1 MKIVI
6 THISPDFDAM
16 ASAYAAL
23 KLHGCDH
30 IALISNMEPNV
41 YEYLKSKGVELPI
54 KRYSESDIEEAGD
67 IEELYITDCKQSK
80 RLGKLALLLKKA
92 SRVIVY
98 DHHTSFA
105 QDIKADAETVKAVGS
120 TTTMLVNLLG
130 EAGIPMNRFEATLF
144 ALGIYEDTGLL
155 TFTSTVEED
164 ALAVARLLSAGIDH
178 SALGDFI
185 KRDLNSSQVIIL
197 NELLL
202 NLFIVTVGDVRV
214 AVSYASIEEY
224 VDEVAYIAQRLMSME
239 GLESLFIM
247 ISTGGRIVLV
257 GRSRTSQVDVSSVVR
272 QFGGGGHS
280 AAASAI
286 IKDMFMPEAIE
297 KLKYILREYIKPVKT
312 ISEIMN
318 SPVKY
323 VSSGA
328 SFKKAMDITMKYN
341 LNHMPVVEKGRVIG
355 IISRRDILH
364 GIKHG
369 FTTESVNDIMQVEF
383 DTVSPST
390 PFYTAEEIMVTKGQ
404 KLLPVEDDKKGL
416 VGVVT
421 RTDLLRLMHEEIT
434 LRSAQAERAREDR
447 FISRSRVVSNL
458 LKDNLPPDIF
468 DILEDIGKFA
478 EERDVKAYVV
488 GGFVRDLLMN
498 NKNFDI
504 DIVTEADATVFAQ
517 SYSKKLGCKVV
528 IHAKFK
534 TAVIILENGLKID
547 FATARTEY
555 YMTPAAAPEVEE
567 ASIRNDLFRRDF
579 TINAMAVRLDGAQ
592 YGKLVDF
599 FSGQKD
605 INEKKIRALHSLS
618 FVDDPSRAFRAIRFA
633 VRFSFDIGAQTERLI
648 KHAESLNLFGQI
660 VGNRLF
666 LELKYI
672 LDEKGYIKAIEM
684 MKKYN
689 LLRFYSVFLVVDAD
703 TMARFGRLE
712 SLISWYDI
720 QVGGKPELWRARF
733 NVFFCNLNTKQ
744 MEGTLEKFDLSS
756 KTRDELLDDKRYIN
770 YALQTA
776 KRYKEI
782 SPSTAVKICSAI
794 SCEGLLAL
802 ACLLGDS
809 GQEMVKNYMT
819 DYSNVKIELGG
830 QDLIDLGIPRG
841 PEVKKALDLL
851 KDNKL
856 NGVIKTKSDEI
867 EFIEKYVLGIEKNAD
882 N

>member
-1 MKIVI
+1 MKIVL
-6 THISPDFDAM
+6 THVSPDFDAI

-23 KLHGCDH
+23 KLHECDH

-54 KRYSESDIEEAGD
+54 KRYSENDIALATD

-80 RLGKLALLLKKA
+80 RLGKLSSLLKKA
-92 SRVIVY
+92 GRVIVY
-98 DHHTSFA
+98 DHHISYA
-105 QDIKADAETVKAVGS
+105 QDIKADTETVRAVGS
-120 TTTMLVNLLG
+120 TTTMLVNLLKK
-130 EAGIPMNRFEATLF
+130 ANIPLNRFEVTLF

-155 TFTSTVEED
+155 TFGSAVEED
-164 ALAVARLLSAGIDH
+164 ALAVAHLLSIGIDH

-185 KRDLNSSQVIIL
+185 KRDLNSSQVMIL

-214 AVSYASIEEY
+214 AVSYASIDDY

-239 GLESLFIM
+239 GLESLFII
-247 ISTGGRIVLV
+247 ISTGGRLVLV
-257 GRSRTSQVDVSSVVR
+257 GRSRVSQVDVSSVVH

-280 AAASAI
+280 SAASAI
-286 IKDMFMPEAIE
+286 IKDMFLPEAME
-297 KLKYILREYIKPVKT
+297 KLKYVLREHIKPVKT
-312 ISEIMN
+312 VSEIMN

-323 VSSGA
+323 VSGGA

-341 LNHMPVVEKGRVIG
+341 LNHMPVVEKGRTVG

-369 FTTESVNDIMQVEF
+369 FTTESVYDIMQVEF
-383 DTVSPST
+383 DTVTPES
-390 PFYTAEEIMVTKGQ
+390 PFYAAEEIMVNKGQ
-404 KLLPVEDDKKGL
+404 KLLPVENEKGL

-434 LRSAQAERAREDR
+434 IRSAQAERAREDG

-458 LKDNLPPDIF
+458 LKDNLPSNIF
-468 DILEDIGKFA
+468 AVLEDIGKFA
-478 EERDVKAYVV
+478 EERGIQAYVV

-534 TAVIILENGLKID
+534 TAVVIFENGLKID

-579 TINAMAVRLDGAQ
+579 TINAMAIRLDGVQ

-672 LDEKGYIKAIEM
+672 LDEKGYIKALEM

-689 LLRFYSVFLVVDAD
+689 LLRFYSIFIVYD
-703 TMARFGRLE
+703 TDTVKFFERLE
-712 SLISWYDI
+712 SIISWYDI
-720 QVGGKPELWRARF
+720 QVGGKAELWRTRF
-733 NVFFCNLNTKQ
+733 NILFRNLSTKQ
-744 MEGTLEKFDLSS
+744 MEETLEKFDLTS
-756 KTRDELLDDKRYIN
+756 KVRDELLDDRRYTN
-770 YALQTA
+770 YALQTIR
-776 KRYKEI
+776 RYKELR
-782 SPSTAVKICSAI
+782 PSMVVKICAEI
-794 SCEGLLAL
+794 SCEGLMAL
-802 ACLLGDS
+802 ACLLRGS
-809 GQEMVKNYMT
+809 GQEMIKNYMT
-819 DYSNVKIELGG
+819 DYSNVKTEIGG
-830 QDLIDLGIPRG
+830 EEIISLGIRRG
-841 PEVKKALDLL
+841 PDVKKVLELL

-856 NGVIKTKSDEI
+856 DGLIKNKRDEVSFVK
-867 EFIEKYVLGIEKNAD
+867 EYVLTLEKQVGN
-882 N
+882 